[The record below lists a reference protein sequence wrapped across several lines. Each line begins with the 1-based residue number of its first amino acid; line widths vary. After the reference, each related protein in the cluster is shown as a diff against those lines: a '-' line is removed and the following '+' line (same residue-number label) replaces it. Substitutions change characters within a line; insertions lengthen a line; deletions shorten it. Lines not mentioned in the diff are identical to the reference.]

1 MAIYP
6 IVKGQQPKRRISI
19 PPRGPIS
26 GLSSRA
32 TATPAASNE
41 GDLIDF
47 GQNEAAPSAGPP
59 PPLDPSHKSTAEI
72 QTMLSA
78 TGTRTNTEGSL
89 IDFHEDLKKSL
100 PAGGVKRNDTS
111 ESNDEFVDA
120 QG

>member
-6 IVKGQQPKRRISI
+6 IVKGQQPNRRISI
-19 PPRGPIS
+19 PPRGSIS

-47 GQNEAAPSAGPP
+47 GQNEASSPAGPP
-59 PPLDPSHKSTAEI
+59 PPLDTSHKSTTEI

-78 TGTRTNTEGSL
+78 TGTRANTEGSL
-89 IDFHEDLKKSL
+89 IDFHEDMKKSL
-100 PAGGVKRNDTS
+100 PAGVKRTDTS

-120 QG
+120 QV